1 MPRFKPS
8 TKPDGPANSIH
19 LNAGLADAVTAS
31 ARRYAIM
38 RSATP
43 RFRRRSMPA
52 EAAHLGPGYVDVDDT
67 RVRKRPQSARIG
79 RSPRFVPG
87 LRGGAPDVQ
96 YNVDQGTK
104 SSMATAVARSQRQYS
119 VMAKGS
125 KRFQHANQHDHHLEE
140 ALANVDYDTDRGR
153 QATIGKRLQESG
165 NPFRIVFENTSP
177 RYTACMLGS
186 KLLGA
191 HYAGVCCD
199 RFSGNG
205 GDSYLRQALSS
216 VDYDTDVAHKQT
228 LATQTARSRS
238 RWECIAGRRSCSRS
252 RPNAQAPLL
261 QVCFDGVHHAAV

>member
-1 MPRFKPS
+1 M
-8 TKPDGPANSIH
+8 
-19 LNAGLADAVTAS
+19 NAGLADAVTAS

-177 RYTACMLGS
+177 R
-186 KLLGA
+186 
-191 HYAGVCCD
+191 
-199 RFSGNG
+199 
-205 GDSYLRQALSS
+205 
-216 VDYDTDVAHKQT
+216 
-228 LATQTARSRS
+228 
-238 RWECIAGRRSCSRS
+238 
-252 RPNAQAPLL
+252 
-261 QVCFDGVHHAAV
+261 